1 MTPEDG
7 GIDVFLQP
15 GDLYFGDEDT
25 KIRTV
30 LGSCVSLTFWHPA
43 LRIGGMS
50 HCLLPSRGKGS
61 ASGVL
66 DGRYVDEALPWL
78 TREIVAHGTRPGE
91 YEIKL
96 FGGADMFPRSNL
108 ATDMGIGRKNV
119 GHAVSILERMGMT
132 ITTKDVGGTV
142 SRSLIFDLASG
153 DVWVRRGTA
162 GEPPLQKLAV
172 AA

>member
-1 MTPEDG
+1 MTLKSG
-7 GIDVFLQP
+7 GVDVFLQP

-30 LGSCVSLTFWHPA
+30 LGSCVSLTFWHPK

-50 HCLLPSRGKGS
+50 HCLLPTNGNAA
-61 ASGVL
+61 ASGEL

-78 TREIVAHGTRPGE
+78 AREIIGHGTHPGD

-96 FGGADMFPRSNL
+96 FGGGDMFPRSNL
-108 ATDMGIGRKNV
+108 VTDMGIGRKNV
-119 GHAVSILERMGMT
+119 AQALSILGQMGVT
-132 ITTKDVGGTV
+132 LAKQDVGGTV

-153 DVWVRRGTA
+153 DVWVRRGTV
-162 GEPPLQKLAV
+162 GEPPLKKLAV